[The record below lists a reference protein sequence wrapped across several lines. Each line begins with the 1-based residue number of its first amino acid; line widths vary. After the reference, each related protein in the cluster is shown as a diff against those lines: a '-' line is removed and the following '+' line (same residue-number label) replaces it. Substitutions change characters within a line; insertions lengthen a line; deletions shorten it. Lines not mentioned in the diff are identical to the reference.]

1 MFPDYQKSILSI
13 TSSVAAFFGAK
24 TPYPPLKEV
33 TDALHEKDTKN
44 VVLLLF
50 DGMGE
55 NLLKRHLPEDAFLR
69 KHDFGPISTVYPS
82 TTTAATTSL
91 WTGVA
96 PGEHAWLGWSLYFK
110 EIGRQID
117 TFLGRDSFTGE
128 KYAHVF
134 PAEAYIPFQTIYPS
148 VNAECETHALF
159 PFPTSAAKGAKNRM
173 TYAGN
178 ADLMRRIRDAAK
190 RPGKNL
196 ICAYHVE
203 PDHTMHDFGVD
214 ALQTKTAFERANDIC
229 ESLSKSLGSDT
240 LFIVTADHG
249 LVDVTDN
256 IDIARI
262 PEIMDTLIMPP
273 SVEGRAASFFV
284 KPHKREAFLSEFR
297 SRFAEDF
304 VIFTHEE
311 VMDRHLLGLF
321 APHRKTDDFL
331 GDFFVC
337 ATGAKSIKFMTP
349 ASAEDG
355 NLVGQH
361 AGLTED
367 EMLVPVIYFRGEA

>member
-50 DGMGE
+50 DGMGD

-91 WTGVA
+91 WTGIA

-128 KYAHVF
+128 RYHPLF
-134 PAEAYIPFQTIYPS
+134 PAESYIPVETIYPS
-148 VNAECETHALF
+148 MNCETHAFF
-159 PFPTSAAKGAKNRM
+159 PFPTSAAKGAKDRM

-196 ICAYHVE
+196 ICAYHIE

-214 ALQTKTAFERANDIC
+214 ALQTKTALERAHDIC
-229 ESLSKSLGSDT
+229 ESLSKSLGNDT

>member
-1 MFPDYQKSILSI
+1 MFPEYKKSILSI

-91 WTGVA
+91 WTGIA

-148 VNAECETHALF
+148 VNAECETHAFF
-159 PFPTSAAKGAKNRM
+159 PFPTSAAKGAKDRM

-196 ICAYHVE
+196 ICAYHIE

>member
-1 MFPDYQKSILSI
+1 MLPDYKRSILSV
-13 TSSVAAFFGAK
+13 TSSVAEYFGAK
-24 TPYPPLKEV
+24 TPYPPLSEV
-33 TDALHEKDTKN
+33 TDALYEKDTRN

-91 WTGVA
+91 WTGIA

-117 TFLGRDSFTGE
+117 TFLGRDSFTGDR
-128 KYAHVF
+128 YSPLF
-134 PAEAYIPFQTIYPS
+134 PAETYIPFETIYPS
-148 VNAECETHALF
+148 VNGQCETYAFF
-159 PFPTSAAKGAKNRM
+159 PFPTNATKGAKNRM

-178 ADLMRRIRDAAK
+178 ADLMRRIKDAAN

-196 ICAYHVE
+196 ICAYHIE
-203 PDHTMHDFGVD
+203 PDHTMHDFGVN
-214 ALQTKTAFERANDIC
+214 ALQTKTAFERAEDMC
-229 ESLSKSLGSDT
+229 KSLSASLGSDT

-256 IDIARI
+256 IDISKI
-262 PEIMDTLIMPP
+262 PEIMDALVMPP

-284 KPHKREAFLSEFR
+284 KPHKRDEFLSEFR
-297 SRFAEDF
+297 SRFGDDF

-311 VMDRHLLGLF
+311 VLENHLLGLF
-321 APHRKTDDFL
+321 ALHGKTDDFL

-337 ATGAKSIKFMTP
+337 ATGTKSIKFMTP
-349 ASAEDG
+349 ASKDDG

-361 AGLTED
+361 AGLTEE

>member
-24 TPYPPLKEV
+24 TPYPPLKQV
-33 TDALHEKDTKN
+33 TDALNEKDTKN

-91 WTGVA
+91 WTGIA

-148 VNAECETHALF
+148 VNAECETHAFF
-159 PFPTSAAKGAKNRM
+159 PFPTSASKGAKDRNTYSSM
-173 TYAGN
+173 TE
-178 ADLMRRIRDAAK
+178 LTRRIKDAAG
-190 RPGKNL
+190 RPGKQL
-196 ICAYHVE
+196 IVAYMVE
-203 PDHTMHDFGVD
+203 PDTTMHECGVS
-214 ALQTKTAFERANDIC
+214 ALQTQTAFARANDFC
-229 ESLSKSLGSDT
+229 ESLSKSLSGDT

-256 IDIARI
+256 IDISRI
-262 PEIMDTLIMPP
+262 PEIMDTIIMPP
-273 SVEGRAASFFV
+273 SIEGRAASFFV
-284 KPHKREAFLSEFR
+284 KPHKKNDFLSEFEK
-297 SRFAEDF
+297 RFKDDF
-304 VIFTHEE
+304 IVFTRDE
-311 VMDRHLLGLF
+311 VLENQLLGLF
-321 APHRKTDDFL
+321 PPHHKTDDFL
-331 GDFFVC
+331 GDFLVC
-337 ATGAKSIKFMTP
+337 AAGRKSIKFLTP
-349 ASAEDG
+349 ASGDDG
-355 NLVGQH
+355 NLIGQH

-367 EMLVPVIYFRGEA
+367 EMLVPVILFRGEA

>member
-1 MFPDYQKSILSI
+1 MLPDYQKSILSI

-50 DGMGE
+50 DGMGA

-91 WTGVA
+91 WTGIA

-148 VNAECETHALF
+148 VNAECETHAFF
-159 PFPTSAAKGAKNRM
+159 PFPTSAAKGAKDRM

-196 ICAYHVE
+196 ICAYHIE

-214 ALQTKTAFERANDIC
+214 ALQTKTAFVRANDIC
-229 ESLSKSLGSDT
+229 ESLSKSLGNDT